1 MLILM
6 RAAQPQCHVMLT
18 ILAWGTVLGLRDADT
33 ESGTAS
39 VLRDAGT
46 TDRITVFGYVMLISM
61 RAAQPQCHV
70 MLSLLTWGTVLGLR
84 DDDTDESGKAPVT
97 RDAGATER
105 WHSFGVT

>member
-84 DDDTDESGKAPVT
+84 DDTDESGTVPVS
-97 RDAGATER
+97 RDAVASDMG
-105 WHSFGVT
+105 HSFGVT